1 MAKKEEINTRL
12 SVYDINGK
20 SVDTIQLD
28 KKLFDGKVNKT
39 LLYEVNKMYEANSRK
54 GAASTKSR
62 SEVSGGGAKPWR
74 QKGTGRARVGTRRT
88 PIWVGGG
95 VTFGPCRTDYNFK
108 VNKKVKRKALNA
120 AISKRVSDG
129 RFIVINKGKL
139 KEPSTKA
146 VVKALK
152 SIGIYGNKVL
162 ILDDGSEKNF
172 YLSCRNISGLQ
183 IMPAKH
189 VNPYQVLT
197 NDWLVVVKEAVGTLL
212 EVFK

>member
-1 MAKKEEINTRL
+1 MAVKVKCYSNSGKESGTISL
-12 SVYDINGK
+12 SGALFESKFDENSLYYSIVDHLHQKRQNNSKTKTKGEVAGSGK
-20 SVDTIQLD
+20 
-28 KKLFDGKVNKT
+28 
-39 LLYEVNKMYEANSRK
+39 
-54 GAASTKSR
+54 
-62 SEVSGGGAKPWR
+62 KPWR

-95 VTFGPCRTDYNFK
+95 VTFGPCRTEYNFK

-129 RFIVINKGKL
+129 RFIVINKGKFDA
-139 KEPSTKA
+139 PSTKTVA
-146 VVKALK
+146 KVLK

-162 ILDDGSEKNF
+162 ILNDGENKNF
-172 YLSCRNISGLQ
+172 YRSCRNIPGLQ
-183 IMPAKH
+183 VIPVKQINA
-189 VNPYQVLT
+189 YQVLN